1 MITEQDFF
9 FSENEVKTVNE
20 DLYNRLELLIRS
32 TEAMARSLYQSV
44 YLIDYYKKGFLF
56 VSDNPSFLCGRTAK
70 EVQEMGYSFYMS
82 NVPEEDQKM
91 LVEINSNGFKFY
103 EDKITS
109 EDKYRCYITY
119 DFHLINQ
126 SGKKVLVNHKLTP
139 VQMTPDGRIWIA
151 LCVVS
156 LSSKKKAGN
165 VEFHIQGIPRY
176 WSYSFESHRWKPQ
189 EKVEL
194 KPEEKQ
200 VLTLSSQGYTMNE
213 IADKMCRSVD
223 SVKFYR
229 RNLFERLE
237 VKKITEALSYSA
249 IYKLL

>member
-1 MITEQDFF
+1 MVTEKDFF
-9 FSENEVKTVNE
+9 FSGNEVKMLDE
-20 DLYNRLELLIRS
+20 DQYNRLELLIRS
-32 TEAMARSLYQSV
+32 TEAMSRTLYQSV
-44 YLIDYYKKGFLF
+44 YLIDYYKKGFLY
-56 VSDNPSFLCGRTAK
+56 VSDNPLFLCGRTAK
-70 EVQEMGYSFYMS
+70 EVQEMGYAFYMS

-103 EDKITS
+103 SDKIPL

-119 DFHLINQ
+119 DFHLISQN
-126 SGKKVLVNHKLTP
+126 GKKVLVNHKLTP
-139 VQMTPDGRIWIA
+139 VQMTLDGRIWIA

-156 LSSKKKAGN
+156 LSSKTKAGN
-165 VEFHIQGIPRY
+165 VEFHIQGTPSY

-194 KPEEKQ
+194 KAEEKQ

-213 IADKMCRSVD
+213 IAGKMCRSVD

-229 RNLFERLE
+229 RNLFERLG
-237 VKKITEALSYSA
+237 VKNITEALSYATS
-249 IYKLL
+249 YKLL

>member
-156 LSSKKKAGN
+156 LSSKKKPATCNSIFKEYHATGATRLS
-165 VEFHIQGIPRY
+165 HTDGSLKKR
-176 WSYSFESHRWKPQ
+176 WS
-189 EKVEL
+189 
-194 KPEEKQ
+194 
-200 VLTLSSQGYTMNE
+200 
-213 IADKMCRSVD
+213 
-223 SVKFYR
+223 
-229 RNLFERLE
+229 
-237 VKKITEALSYSA
+237 
-249 IYKLL
+249 

>member
-156 LSSKKKAGN
+156 LSSKKKSR
-165 VEFHIQGIPRY
+165 QRGIP
-176 WSYSFESHRWKPQ
+176 YSRNTTLL
-189 EKVEL
+189 EL
-194 KPEEKQ
+194 L
-200 VLTLSSQGYTMNE
+200 V
-213 IADKMCRSVD
+213 
-223 SVKFYR
+223 
-229 RNLFERLE
+229 
-237 VKKITEALSYSA
+237 
-249 IYKLL
+249 

>member
-1 MITEQDFF
+1 MVKEQDFF
-9 FSENEVKTVNE
+9 FSENQVMEVDDE
-20 DLYNRLELLIRS
+20 QYGRLELLIRS
-32 TEAMARSLYQSV
+32 TEAMARTLYQSV
-44 YLIDYYKKGFLF
+44 YLIDYYKKGFLY
-56 VSDNPSFLCGRTAK
+56 VSDNPLFLCGLKAN
-70 EVQEMGYSFYMS
+70 EVHDMGYSFYIS

-103 EDKITS
+103 EDKISS

-119 DFHLINQ
+119 DFHLINK

-139 VQMTPDGRIWIA
+139 VLMTPDGRIWIA

-156 LSSKKKAGN
+156 LSSNTKPGN
-165 VEFHIQGIPRY
+165 VEFHIQGTSNY

-189 EKVEL
+189 ENVEL

-200 VLTLSSQGYTMNE
+200 VLNLASQGYTMNE

-229 RNLFERLE
+229 RNLFERLG
-237 VKKITEALSYSA
+237 VKNITEALSYSA

>member
-103 EDKITS
+103 EDKIT
-109 EDKYRCYITY
+109 
-119 DFHLINQ
+119 
-126 SGKKVLVNHKLTP
+126 
-139 VQMTPDGRIWIA
+139 
-151 LCVVS
+151 
-156 LSSKKKAGN
+156 
-165 VEFHIQGIPRY
+165 
-176 WSYSFESHRWKPQ
+176 
-189 EKVEL
+189 
-194 KPEEKQ
+194 
-200 VLTLSSQGYTMNE
+200 
-213 IADKMCRSVD
+213 
-223 SVKFYR
+223 
-229 RNLFERLE
+229 
-237 VKKITEALSYSA
+237 
-249 IYKLL
+249 